1 MKSAPCLL
9 LAFALAMVAAPVRAD
24 EVMVDMPGVQIYGD
38 EDGATVSLPGV
49 HVQAQQPRRGV
60 AVMTQGAGSYAN
72 ADLVGMDFSNQDL
85 SGADFSNATLSGA
98 NFYGSNLTGANF
110 SNADMMGVNFMN
122 ARLMGARF
130 TNATLSD
137 ANLTNADFTRADLS
151 NATLDRALAVNT
163 RFDGAILT
171 NVDMSSLVRHMA
183 ARPVY
188 IDSSAIG
195 RALVIDPA
203 KPHAQR
209 RLDLTIN
216 FDFNSDKL
224 SAQGAKQVQAIAAAL
239 SDPAL
244 RQSRIMVEG
253 HTDSVGSDSYN
264 QDLSYRRAM
273 RVLQTLVEQHHVPP
287 AQLSAKGLGE
297 TRPVASNDNDLGQAM
312 NRRVTL
318 VNMGR

>member
-1 MKSAPCLL
+1 MKIAPCFL
-9 LAFALAMVAAPVRAD
+9 LAFALAYGVTPVHAD
-24 EVMVDMPGVQIYGD
+24 EVMVDMPGVQVFSD
-38 EDGATVSLPGV
+38 EDGASVSLPGV
-49 HVQAQQPRRGV
+49 QIQTQQPRRGV
-60 AVMTQGAGSYAN
+60 AIATQGGASYAN
-72 ADLVGMDFSNQDL
+72 AELSGMDFSNRDL

-110 SNADMMGVNFMN
+110 TNADMMGVNFMN
-122 ARLMGARF
+122 ARLLGARL

-163 RFDGAILT
+163 RFDGAVLT
-171 NVDMSSLVRHMA
+171 NADMSALVRHVA

-188 IDSSAIG
+188 IDSRAIG
-195 RALVIDPA
+195 QALVIDPS

-239 SDPAL
+239 GEPAL
-244 RQSRIMVEG
+244 RDSRIMVEG
-253 HTDSVGSDSYN
+253 HTDSVGADSYN

-318 VNMGR
+318 VNVGR